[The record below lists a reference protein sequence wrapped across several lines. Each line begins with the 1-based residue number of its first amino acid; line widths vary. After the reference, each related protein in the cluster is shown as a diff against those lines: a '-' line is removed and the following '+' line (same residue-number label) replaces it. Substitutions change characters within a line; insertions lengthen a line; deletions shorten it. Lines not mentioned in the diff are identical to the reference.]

1 MKCPRWAILLLTAVL
16 SWPAFGQ
23 DRGGHEPLPAGQKAS
38 LPQLRYTIQV
48 GAFKNIDNAVHLT
61 EKLLARQIIA
71 YRFINASGLHT
82 VCIGQFPSRREAVE
96 RAAELKSA
104 GIIQD
109 YAIIVVKEKPATRQ
123 EETVGTQ
130 PSEPKS
136 EKAADDFEELKGL
149 TLESIQKEG
158 KAQEIAPGTVRISPE
173 RQQLIGVRFG
183 TVEKRTLQK
192 VIRTVGRIDYDEKRI
207 GIVSPKISGWVE
219 ELYVDFTGRYV
230 RKGEPLLT
238 IYSPELV
245 STQEEYLLALKAKQ
259 DWSKSPFAEVTEG
272 GNLLAES
279 ARRRLKL
286 WDISDAQ
293 IQALEKNREPKKTL
307 TLYSPFTG
315 YVLEKMVN
323 KGRFVDAGMAIY
335 KIVDLSVV
343 WLIADIYE
351 SELPAIRAGQ
361 PATIE
366 MSYYPGESFTG
377 KAIYIYPYM
386 DAQTRTAK
394 VRYEF
399 ANPHGKLKPEMFAD
413 VQIAVR
419 LGEKLA
425 VPEGAVIDT
434 GVRKVVIVDRGSGYF
449 EPRQVKLGFKA
460 GEVFEVLEGLK
471 AGERVVTSAN
481 FLIDSESKLKEAVGG
496 MGHQH

>member
-1 MKCPRWAILLLTAVL
+1 MKRRTWVMLLLVVLLAWTA
-16 SWPAFGQ
+16 SGRAQ
-23 DRGGHEPLPAGQKAS
+23 HPAGHGAS
-38 LPQLRYTIQV
+38 
-48 GAFKNIDNAVHLT
+48 
-61 EKLLARQIIA
+61 
-71 YRFINASGLHT
+71 
-82 VCIGQFPSRREAVE
+82 PSA
-96 RAAELKSA
+96 
-104 GIIQD
+104 
-109 YAIIVVKEKPATRQ
+109 PA
-123 EETVGTQ
+123 
-130 PSEPKS
+130 K
-136 EKAADDFEELKGL
+136 KADDLEELKGL
-149 TLESIQKEG
+149 TMESIQKEG
-158 KAQEIAPGTVRISPE
+158 KVQEIAPGTVQISPE

-183 TVEKRTLQK
+183 TVERRTLQK

-207 GIVSPKISGWVE
+207 GIVSPKIGGWIE
-219 ELYVDFTGRYV
+219 ELFVDFTGRFV

-259 DWSKSPFAEVTEG
+259 DWSKSPFSEVGES

-293 IQALEKNREPKKTL
+293 IKALEEGREPQKTL

-315 YVLEKMVN
+315 HVLEKMVN
-323 KGRFVDAGMAIY
+323 KGRFVDAGMALF
-335 KIVDLSVV
+335 KIADLSVV

-351 SELPAIRAGQ
+351 SELSAIRVGQ
-361 PATIE
+361 PAAIQ
-366 MSYYPGESFTG
+366 MSYYPGETFTG

-399 ANPHGKLKPEMFAD
+399 ANPHGKLKPEMFAN
-413 VQIAVR
+413 VEITVR
-419 LGEKLA
+419 LGDKLA

-434 GVRKVVIVDRGSGYF
+434 GVRKVVVVDRGSGYF
-449 EPRQVKLGFKA
+449 EPREVRLGAKA
-460 GEVFEVLEGLK
+460 GDVFEVLDGLK